1 MFQPAISKS
10 EVIDEWKLFQVDNEL
25 PDYNQQER
33 IEKYWNNNNNNVYFH
48 IYTCKLSYNRQT
60 LVR

>member
-1 MFQPAISKS
+1 MYKSIKEEEGITVSSIERLTTVLQPAISTS

-33 IEKYWNNNNNNVYFH
+33 I
-48 IYTCKLSYNRQT
+48 
-60 LVR
+60 

>member
-1 MFQPAISKS
+1 MYKSLKRKKKSTVSSIERLTTVLQPAISTS

-33 IEKYWNNNNNNVYFH
+33 IEK
-48 IYTCKLSYNRQT
+48 
-60 LVR
+60 